1 VAICSW
7 QKARK
12 GERKLMRIM
21 LKFTFPTT
29 TESNTWIRDG
39 SIGQKMESIL
49 GEIQPEAAYF
59 TTVNGTRDG
68 YLFFNMDDASEIP
81 AKVEAF
87 FQELGATVEIF
98 PVMTP
103 DDLRAGLQR
112 L

>member
-1 VAICSW
+1 
-7 QKARK
+7 
-12 GERKLMRIM
+12 MRTM

-29 TESNTWIRDG
+29 GESNAWIREG
-39 SIGQKMESIL
+39 TIGQKMETIL
-49 GEIQPEAAYF
+49 GDIQPEAAYF
-59 TTVNGTRDG
+59 TTVNGTRGG

-81 AKVEAF
+81 AKVEPF
-87 FQELGATVEIF
+87 FQELGATVELF